1 MISNNTNGKLNI
13 SNLVFSFL
21 PVLFAVCLQYIV
33 IIGDIIVLFIY
44 NMLSDE
50 KSIVT
55 RSAGAVLTQDYNQ
68 PMNLAYISLIKY
80 ILYIVVFGIWYYKAF
95 VQNDVNIISDK
106 HSCKES
112 GTKHISKEGRKSSDF
127 TSTIIVSIKKNI
139 LCLAPVFLII
149 AGIAAQFWVD
159 GVLTLVR
166 PLFEEAFAHY
176 DKIVSSVT
184 GAASSWVTILT
195 VAVIAPIGEELL
207 FRGLIQSYSKE
218 YLSTVWA
225 IILQAAV
232 FGVYHGNVI
241 QGVYAFL
248 LGMLLGLIAHRF
260 ESILPSIVF
269 HIAINACVFF
279 VPQMLFE
286 TTMRT
291 VITTVV
297 AAVVLFVSIL
307 VSFFQIQKIN
317 K

>member
-1 MISNNTNGKLNI
+1 MISNNTNSKLNI

-21 PVLFAVCLQYIV
+21 PVLFAVCLQYVV
-33 IIGDIIVLFIY
+33 IIGDIIVLFIH

-55 RSAGAVLTQDYNQ
+55 RSAGTVLTQDYNQ

-80 ILYIVVFGIWYYKAF
+80 ILYIVVFGIWYYRAF
-95 VQNDVNIISDK
+95 VKDYIIDNIGNYTGKNNEISTGK
-106 HSCKES
+106 
-112 GTKHISKEGRKSSDF
+112 
-127 TSTIIVSIKKNI
+127 IKASFSRNL

-149 AGIAAQFWVD
+149 AGIAAQFLVD

-166 PLFEEAFAHY
+166 PLLEQAFAHY

-218 YLSTVWA
+218 YLSAVWA

-241 QGVYAFL
+241 QGAYAFL

-260 ESILPSIVF
+260 ESILPAIIF

-279 VPQMLFE
+279 VPQILFE
-286 TTMRT
+286 TTVRT

-297 AAVVLFVSIL
+297 AGIVLFAGVFMALLHTHTPSHPDPQHTQE
-307 VSFFQIQKIN
+307 V
-317 K
+317 

>member
-106 HSCKES
+106 HSGKES
-112 GTKHISKEGRKSSDF
+112 GTKHI
-127 TSTIIVSIKKNI
+127 
-139 LCLAPVFLII
+139 APVFLII
-149 AGIAAQFWVD
+149 AGIAAQFLVD

-184 GAASSWVTILT
+184 GAASSWVTVLT
-195 VAVIAPIGEELL
+195 VAIVAPIGEELL